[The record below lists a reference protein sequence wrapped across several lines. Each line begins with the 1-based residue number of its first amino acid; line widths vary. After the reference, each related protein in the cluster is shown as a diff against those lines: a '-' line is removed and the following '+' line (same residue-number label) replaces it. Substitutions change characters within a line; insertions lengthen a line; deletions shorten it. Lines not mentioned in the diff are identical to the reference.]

1 MHYLFL
7 ALRFLPQRTRKMKL
21 LILLGALALAATPAY
36 SAKWEEGK
44 LALSTSAMTDGYQ
57 TYKVALYMG
66 DLGAM
71 LWNGSGDFG
80 LHAGDPE
87 SGDRARSDVIARL
100 VNFLRADCRAT
111 EADFCSHQIPVHYR
125 RESCTAERVPC
136 LAIDFPLDPARG
148 LEGRHK
154 TVWIVTPVR
163 PAAEV
168 RADTSPT
175 CVASRY
181 YDCR

>member
-1 MHYLFL
+1 
-7 ALRFLPQRTRKMKL
+7 MKK
-21 LILLGALALAATPAY
+21 LILLGALALAAAPAY

-66 DLGAM
+66 DLGAV
-71 LWNGSGDFG
+71 LWNGAGDFA
-80 LHAGDPE
+80 LRAGDPE
-87 SGDRARSDVIARL
+87 SGDSDRARLIARL
-100 VNFLRADCRAT
+100 IDFLREDCRQT
-111 EADFCSHQIPVHYR
+111 QADFCSHQIPVRYR
-125 RESCTAERVPC
+125 RETCTADHVPC
-136 LAIDFPLDPARG
+136 LGIDFPLDPAKG

-154 TVWIVTPVR
+154 LVWIVTPIR

-168 RADTSPT
+168 RADNSPT

>member
-1 MHYLFL
+1 
-7 ALRFLPQRTRKMKL
+7 MKKT
-21 LILLGALALAATPAY
+21 ILLGALALAALPAAG
-36 SAKWEEGK
+36 AKWEEGK
-44 LALSTSAMTDGYQ
+44 LALSTSAMVDGYQ

-66 DLGAM
+66 DFGTV

-80 LHAGDPE
+80 LRSSDPE

-100 VNFLRADCRAT
+100 IAFLRADCRQT
-111 EADFCSHQIPVHYR
+111 QADFCSHQIPVRYR
-125 RESCTAERVPC
+125 FDTCTEERISC

-154 TVWIVTPVR
+154 TVWMVTPVR

-168 RADTSPT
+168 RADTSKT
-175 CVASRY
+175 CVSSRY